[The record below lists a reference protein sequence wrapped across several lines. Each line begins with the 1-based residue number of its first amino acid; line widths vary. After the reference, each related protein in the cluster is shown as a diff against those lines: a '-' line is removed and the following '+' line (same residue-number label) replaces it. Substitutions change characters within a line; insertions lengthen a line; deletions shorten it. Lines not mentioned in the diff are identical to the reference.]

1 MRGQANASRE
11 SRAVAQFA
19 CPTCKARPG
28 QPCVGRDGKPMVP
41 MHGPAC
47 HPLRRK
53 LLTGA
58 KIDTGGQNA

>member
-1 MRGQANASRE
+1 MSRKRDNRNRE
-11 SRAVAQFA
+11 ARAVAEYA

-28 QPCVGRDGKPMVP
+28 VPCVGKDGKPLIP

-53 LLTGA
+53 LLNVTF
-58 KIDTGGQNA
+58 KD

>member
-1 MRGQANASRE
+1 MSFSTRNNRE
-11 SRAVAQFA
+11 NRAVAQFA

-28 QPCVGRDGKPMVP
+28 HPCTGKDGAPMVP

-53 LLTGA
+53 LLTLSGIEET
-58 KIDTGGQNA
+58 K